1 MLGVHRAVPGVQG
14 RAVLGFTRP
23 GCAEGSGPGC
33 VEGSQGLAV
42 PGISAGLCRG
52 LSAVPCRAVGRGLA
66 VPVLAAGGAPSHPQ
80 APTRLLRHAGP
91 PVWAGPAAR
100 PMAGEPSGGV
110 GVTSP

>member
-14 RAVLGFTRP
+14 RAVLGFTGP

-52 LSAVPCRAVGRGLA
+52 LSAVPCLA
-66 VPVLAAGGAPSHPQ
+66 VPWVAAWLCRCSLP
-80 APTRLLRHAGP
+80 
-91 PVWAGPAAR
+91 
-100 PMAGEPSGGV
+100 GEPRRTLRPQPGSSGTRDPRCGR
-110 GVTSP
+110 GQRLGQWQASPRAGWA